1 MSNTLPKPLPAHP
14 EVELYT
20 PKPTQ
25 TRVIARHLNGE
36 SNRRIAREEGIDR
49 ETVSRILSQKELVTM
64 LAEQQSRLLRM
75 GSKAMDV
82 YEEALDSENLGI
94 AVATATKIL
103 EGAGVLNKEGL
114 QHTIDWAGH
123 RNRNYKTPM
132 LPEFKQ
138 GPEEFVRRD
147 DEPTPRMPP
156 TPVLQ
161 IVPGDGTDDKGGSE
175 SSERRIK
182 NRLTNEGF

>member
-1 MSNTLPKPLPAHP
+1 VIHIPGERPKIPPNPAKSRQSEYVQACRWPP
-14 EVELYT
+14 EQN
-20 PKPTQ
+20 KQTQ
-25 TRVIARHLNGE
+25 VIARHLAGE

-82 YEEALDSENLGI
+82 YEEALDSENLAI

-103 EGAGVLNKEGL
+103 EGTSVLNKEGL

-132 LPEFKQ
+132 LPEFRQ
-138 GPEEFVRRD
+138 RPDEFVRRD

-156 TPVLQ
+156 TLALETARD
-161 IVPGDGTDDKGGSE
+161 DGTNDKGGS
-175 SSERRIK
+175 
-182 NRLTNEGF
+182 

>member
-1 MSNTLPKPLPAHP
+1 MSNTVPKSLPAQSEREP
-14 EVELYT
+14 YT
-20 PKPTQ
+20 PKPKQ

-49 ETVSRILSQKELVTM
+49 ETVSRILSQKELVAM

-103 EGAGVLNKEGL
+103 EGTGVLNKEGL
-114 QHTIDWAGH
+114 QHTIDWASH
-123 RNRNYKTPM
+123 RNRNYKTPI
-132 LPEFKQ
+132 LPEFRQ

-147 DEPTPRMPP
+147 DEATPRMPP
-156 TPVLQ
+156 SIALQ
-161 IVPGDGTDDKGGSE
+161 TVPDDGTNEEGGS
-175 SSERRIK
+175 
-182 NRLTNEGF
+182 

>member
-1 MSNTLPKPLPAHP
+1 MSNILPKPLPARP
-14 EVELYT
+14 EGELYT
-20 PKPTQ
+20 PKPKQTQ
-25 TRVIARHLNGE
+25 VIARHLNGE

-82 YEEALDSENLGI
+82 YEEALDSDNLGM

-103 EGAGVLNKEGL
+103 EGTGVLNKEGL
-114 QHTIDWAGH
+114 QHTINWAGH
-123 RNRNYKTPM
+123 RNRNYKTPI

-138 GPEEFVRRD
+138 GPEEFMRPP
-147 DEPTPRMPP
+147 DEPTLRMPP
-156 TPVLQ
+156 TSALKT
-161 IVPGDGTDDKGGSE
+161 VPNDADDGGGV
-175 SSERRIK
+175 
-182 NRLTNEGF
+182 

>member
-1 MSNTLPKPLPAHP
+1 MSNTVPKSLPAQSEREP
-14 EVELYT
+14 YT
-20 PKPTQ
+20 PRPKQTQ
-25 TRVIARHLNGE
+25 VIARHLAGE

-103 EGAGVLNKEGL
+103 EGTGVLNKEGL
-114 QHTIDWAGH
+114 QHTIDWVGH

-147 DEPTPRMPP
+147 DEPAPRMPP
-156 TPVLQ
+156 TLVFQPV
-161 IVPGDGTDDKGGSE
+161 PDDGTDDEGGS
-175 SSERRIK
+175 
-182 NRLTNEGF
+182 